1 MAESTKKECVS
12 CAELIQLNAKK
23 CRFCGESQVEQEAGH
38 DEKPE
43 RVHSSAQAKKFYQN
57 WVFWVIAVLSIL
69 AALNGQNLAQYVSGQ
84 VSGELTLDNAKV
96 EKIIHDGVK
105 KQTGLDVKA
114 ECPSRLAGKVGDV
127 RQCTV
132 TDDFGTVTFVDITI
146 QSSSGDITWQ
156 VRN

>member
-1 MAESTKKECVS
+1 MTESTKKECVS

-23 CRFCGESQVEQEAGH
+23 CRFCGELQVEQDAVHLEQ
-38 DEKPE
+38 PE
-43 RVHSSAQAKKFYQN
+43 SVSSSAPAKKFYQN
-57 WVFWVIAVLSIL
+57 WVFWVIAILSIL

-84 VSGELTLDNAKV
+84 VSGELTLDKAKV

-105 KQTGLDVKA
+105 KQAGLDVKA

-132 TDDFGTVTFVDITI
+132 TDEFGTVAFVDITI
-146 QSSSGDITWQ
+146 QSSSGDITW
-156 VRN
+156 